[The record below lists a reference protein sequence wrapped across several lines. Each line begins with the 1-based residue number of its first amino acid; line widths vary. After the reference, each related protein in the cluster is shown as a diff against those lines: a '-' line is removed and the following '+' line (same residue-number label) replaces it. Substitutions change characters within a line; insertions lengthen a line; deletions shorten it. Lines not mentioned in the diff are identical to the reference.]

1 VKQRAAE
8 IASGSPFH
16 NGEETMMT
24 RLIGIAALLGAIF
37 ASVAYAQ
44 NTTLDEIA
52 RYRAQLQDG
61 NPAELWEARGEDLW
75 KQKRGPKQVSL
86 EQCDLGKGRGV
97 VKGAY
102 AELPRYFSDADKV
115 MDLESRLLHCMV
127 TLQGFSR
134 ADATKR
140 VFGSGSSRS
149 DFEALAAWITAES
162 KGVVM
167 KVSLNHQ
174 KMQEAYELGEKAFY
188 FRGGPHDFSCATCHG
203 EDNKRIRLQDLP
215 NLTQKKGAQLGYT
228 TWPAYRVS
236 QGELRTFQWRLNDC
250 FRQQRFPD
258 LVFGSELSI
267 ALTAFLAY
275 NANGAAYNAPAIKR

>member
-1 VKQRAAE
+1 
-8 IASGSPFH
+8 
-16 NGEETMMT
+16 MMT

-37 ASVAYAQ
+37 ASGAHAQ

-149 DFEALAAWITAES
+149 DYEALAAWITSES
-162 KGVVM
+162 RGVVM

-188 FRGGPHDFSCATCHG
+188 FRGGPHDFSCATCHS

-236 QGELRTFQWRLNDC
+236 QGELRTFQWRINDC

-275 NANGAAYNAPAIKR
+275 NANGAAFNAPAIKR